1 MKIIQTQGHPFVKDK
16 NKDISVVKESAST
29 VCVCRNCVEIKVNL
43 IIIIIIIFFFI
54 PLVVKI
60 PGVKRK
66 KLKTDVSSLEWSEV

>member
-1 MKIIQTQGHPFVKDK
+1 MNKDVQNANDNNNIKIIY
-16 NKDISVVKESAST
+16 I
-29 VCVCRNCVEIKVNL
+29 I

>member
-1 MKIIQTQGHPFVKDK
+1 MKLCLRLSVCQLTGGRRLLLYQLKKFIKIFVQ
-16 NKDISVVKESAST
+16 
-29 VCVCRNCVEIKVNL
+29 
-43 IIIIIIIFFFI
+43 IIIIIIIIIIIFFFFI

>member
-1 MKIIQTQGHPFVKDK
+1 VNKDVQNANDNNNIKIIY
-16 NKDISVVKESAST
+16 I
-29 VCVCRNCVEIKVNL
+29 I

>member
-1 MKIIQTQGHPFVKDK
+1 MH
-16 NKDISVVKESAST
+16 SVIT
-29 VCVCRNCVEIKVNL
+29 NI
-43 IIIIIIIFFFI
+43 IIIIIIIFLTLGRYIIIIFFI

>member
-1 MKIIQTQGHPFVKDK
+1 MAQWLCHDDSTINIVLDIIIIIIIIGRTFT
-16 NKDISVVKESAST
+16 DI
-29 VCVCRNCVEIKVNL
+29 II
-43 IIIIIIIFFFI
+43 IIIIIIIFFFL